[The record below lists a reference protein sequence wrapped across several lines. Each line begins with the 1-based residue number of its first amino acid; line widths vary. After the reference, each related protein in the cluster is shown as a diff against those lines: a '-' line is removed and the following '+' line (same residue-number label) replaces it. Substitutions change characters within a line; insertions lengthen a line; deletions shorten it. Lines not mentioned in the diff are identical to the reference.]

1 MSIITENTV
10 TVMKNDTELGRHHPV
25 TDGGVA
31 EAGKSDGRSGGAEA
45 GGVLFAPEDIGA
57 AGRFLPA
64 MISLALILAVA
75 SAAAAVVSAEGVR
88 LPVAMFCAVPV
99 AVSVASVIIMIPAA
113 FARRGR
119 RVYNA
124 SRIYLTFAKVFSLFY
139 ALTDTLIAALV
150 LAVSI
155 VLSMAVKLLAE
166 WSAKAVE
173 AVKNNELVVKF
184 IEADGTGA
192 VKRLFERL
200 SRFLVSL
207 IPEEGM
213 KAIGIARWIAEHRGA
228 LTAALIAAAALIFL
242 TVGVSTFFRH
252 LYYAGLRGRLR
263 RLCAGYFASVKEDK
277 KRKRKKKEPKPRKEG
292 ETERE
297 GKREKRRQG
306 RRRAVTVIALISF
319 ALRAALLFFI
329 DGWLAAMTA
338 FLCAAALL
346 FSALTAK
353 AEREKEKKKK
363 EEEEESKDPQPVCS

>member
-1 MSIITENTV
+1 MTLTEN
-10 TVMKNDTELGRHHPV
+10 KKEINEDPV

-31 EAGKSDGRSGGAEA
+31 EAGKSDGSSGVAEA

-64 MISLALILAVA
+64 MIALALILAVA
-75 SAAAAVVSAEGVR
+75 SAVAAVVSAEGVR

-139 ALTDTLIAALV
+139 ALTDTLLAALV

-200 SRFLVSL
+200 TRFLIGL

-252 LYYAGLRGRLR
+252 MYYAGLRGRLR
-263 RLCAGYFASVKEDK
+263 RLCAGYFASVKEE
-277 KRKRKKKEPKPRKEG
+277 KRKRKKKKKDPKPRKEG
-292 ETERE
+292 EGEIERE

-306 RRRAVTVIALISF
+306 RRRAVTVIAIVSF

-346 FSALTAK
+346 FAALIAR
-353 AEREKEKKKK
+353 AEKDKKKK
-363 EEEEESKDPQPVCS
+363 EEEESGDPQPVCS

>member
-1 MSIITENTV
+1 MTLTEN
-10 TVMKNDTELGRHHPV
+10 KKEINEDPV

-31 EAGKSDGRSGGAEA
+31 EAGKSDGSSGVAEA
-45 GGVLFAPEDIGA
+45 GGVLFSPEDIGA

-64 MISLALILAVA
+64 MIALALILAVA
-75 SAAAAVVSAEGVR
+75 SAVAAVVSAEGVR

-139 ALTDTLIAALV
+139 ALTDTLLAALV

-200 SRFLVSL
+200 TRFLIGL

-213 KAIGIARWIAEHRGA
+213 KAIGIVRWIAEHRGA

-252 LYYAGLRGRLR
+252 MYYAGLRGRLR
-263 RLCAGYFASVKEDK
+263 RLCAGYFASVKEEKEK
-277 KRKRKKKEPKPRKEG
+277 KRKRKKKKKDPKPRKEG
-292 ETERE
+292 EGEIERE

-306 RRRAVTVIALISF
+306 RRRAVTVIAIVSF

-346 FSALTAK
+346 FAALIAR
-353 AEREKEKKKK
+353 AEREKKKK
-363 EEEEESKDPQPVCS
+363 EEEESGDPQPVCS